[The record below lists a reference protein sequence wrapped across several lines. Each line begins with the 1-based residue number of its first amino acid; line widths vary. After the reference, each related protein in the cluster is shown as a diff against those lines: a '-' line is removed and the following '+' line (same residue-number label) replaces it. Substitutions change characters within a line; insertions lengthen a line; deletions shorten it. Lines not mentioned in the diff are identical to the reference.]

1 MAKFNA
7 TGVYAFVAW
16 IASMVVF
23 VVFLIWAFSP
33 RSFFHEMGIT
43 YYPSRYYALALP
55 AYMIMLV
62 LVVVMSYIGINMMMT
77 LEADDMRTIRD
88 SQSRSSPNVFIK
100 CSTIGGKIH
109 VMQFLHKNI
118 VTWNALH
125 LNTIRGTLLQ
135 YLITIRRLHD
145 TTTEG
150 IPDIGDLDPVD
161 VSYLIFNQ
169 NEKKMASTAK
179 IRKALS
185 WRFIVLVIFAFD
197 RESIYWAPQY
207 FKGVLS

>member
-33 RSFFHEMGIT
+33 RSIFHEMGIT

-62 LVVVMSYIGINMMMT
+62 LVIVMSYIGINMMMT

-100 CSTIGGKIH
+100 CSTIGGKTDVILS
-109 VMQFLHKNI
+109 LHKNI
-118 VTWNALH
+118 MTRNPLH
-125 LNTIRGTLLQ
+125 LKLTLENLHQ
-135 YLITIRRLHD
+135 YLITICYLHD

-185 WRFIVLVIFAFD
+185 
-197 RESIYWAPQY
+197 
-207 FKGVLS
+207 

>member
-33 RSFFHEMGIT
+33 RSLFHEMGIT

-62 LVVVMSYIGINMMMT
+62 FVINMSYIGINMMMT
-77 LEADDMRTIRD
+77 LDPDDMRTIRD

-100 CSTIGGKIH
+100 CSTIGGTS
-109 VMQFLHKNI
+109 MQNRWDANFAHDCVNLELSFDKSTFRLVCLSILWSLYTEWFIYHRHPWYWWSRSRRRELSHLQPEWKKDGFHCKN
-118 VTWNALH
+118 
-125 LNTIRGTLLQ
+125 
-135 YLITIRRLHD
+135 
-145 TTTEG
+145 
-150 IPDIGDLDPVD
+150 
-161 VSYLIFNQ
+161 
-169 NEKKMASTAK
+169 
-179 IRKALS
+179 
-185 WRFIVLVIFAFD
+185 
-197 RESIYWAPQY
+197 
-207 FKGVLS
+207 